1 MTNKNGKRME
11 RFDQMCLYLRLFLGM
26 GIIWYFELLAFAVGD
41 YVPETTFY
49 FTDVFNML
57 QVRVSLYPDS

>member
-1 MTNKNGKRME
+1 ME

-41 YVPETTFY
+41 YAHKTTFY